1 MTDAATTT
9 TAPSPAD
16 AAAAATAAADQAAT
30 DAAAADAA
38 AASTDADTDAAAMGS
53 EPTAAQI
60 AKWGSPEA
68 AKEVQRLTRKL
79 GDDRMT
85 SKANA
90 AAEATQKTL
99 DAVAVALGI
108 KTTDKAPATLESVT
122 AQLTEAGGTIT
133 ETTTQLDTARK
144 SLALTQAAWAEGV
157 NPEKMDYLEFKL
169 GKDAEFQKIDATKP
183 GYEGKVK
190 AAIAALTAADSTLKL
205 AGQVQ
210 KSGAESF
217 SGASGDDAITKSGF
231 GAMSMQARTALKQ
244 SNPAA
249 YARLVAE
256 Q

>member
-1 MTDAATTT
+1 MTDAAPAT
-9 TAPSPAD
+9 TASPAD
-16 AAAAATAAADQAAT
+16 AAAAAAASTTAADQAAT
-30 DAAAADAA
+30 DAAAA
-38 AASTDADTDAAAMGS
+38 STEGAEGGDEGR

-60 AKWGSPEA
+60 AKWGSVEA

-90 AAEATQKTL
+90 ATEATQKTL
-99 DAVAVALGI
+99 AAVVEALGI
-108 KTTDKAPATLESVT
+108 KLPGSEAPTLESVT
-122 AQLTEAGGTIT
+122 KQLGEAGGTIT
-133 ETTTQLDTARK
+133 ETTTQRDAALK
-144 SLALTQAAWAEGV
+144 SLAVTQAAWAEGV
-157 NPEKMDYLEFKL
+157 NPEKLDYLEFKL
-169 GKDAEFQKIDATKP
+169 GKDADFQKIDTTKP

-190 AAIAALTAADSTLKL
+190 AAIAAITAADSTLKL

-210 KSGAESF
+210 RSGAESF
-217 SGASGDDAITKSGF
+217 GGASGDDAITKSGF
-231 GAMSMQARTALKQ
+231 AAMSMAQRTALKQ